1 MGENVLTKEGY
12 DRLQAELKELKEIKL
27 REVAVRI
34 KDAKDLGDLSENAE
48 YHEAKN
54 EQAFLYGKVLG
65 IENKLKNA
73 KIIDGNCA
81 NRDTIDAGCCA
92 EVENR
97 GEVIKFYFVG
107 SDEVDPANN
116 KISIH
121 SPIGSALLG
130 HKAGEVVSVSTPGGE
145 EQYKIKKIY

>member
-1 MGENVLTKEGY
+1 MGENVLTQEGY
-12 DRLQAELKELKEIKL
+12 ERLVKELKELKEIKL
-27 REVAVRI
+27 KEVAVRI

-54 EQAFLYGKVLG
+54 EQAFMYGKVLD
-65 IENKLKNA
+65 IEKKIKNA
-73 KIIDGNCA
+73 RIINSKNCSQE
-81 NRDTIDAGCCA
+81 TIDAGCSV

-97 GEVIKFYFVG
+97 GEKMTFYLVG

-121 SPIGSALLG
+121 SPIGSALVG
-130 HKAGEVVSVSTPGGE
+130 HKAGEAVSVKTPGGE
-145 EQYKIKKIY
+145 EIYKIIKVL